1 MCLLSAAAPINLA
14 LAQAA
19 SGAKVE
25 AVYLGTREPDRVEE
39 TVQPASLLCREL
51 VRQAILISARDE
63 RGLSTRDATL
73 REELPKT
80 SELHFAAFDLE
91 CKAVSQNTSALVYA
105 LSPRGDGEPKAVW
118 EWKFPCDLN
127 DPETIAK
134 LAEECEHLSRGE
146 LKTVLE
152 RAGLGKS
159 VPAARATAAVPVQAE
174 EQLWEFNELGLLDGL
189 RRIHEE
195 IRSRGESPELL
206 GALCVGYANLGSVTE
221 YHFSAAH
228 KAYSARC
235 ADLCRTALAKRQTV
249 ELGLVAPGVCSGPRG
264 AASARARGCVEC
276 QRAAGKGCRLAARS
290 LLDGSSRRVL
300 PGPAA
305 ADGEGSDESE
315 AGATG
320 RLFKPRGCAVF
331 RNGDLIVTA
340 ANEMV
345 HKCPSVCEVGT
356 PRGDTV

>member
-1 MCLLSAAAPINLA
+1 MVFRAGLCCVCLLSAAAPINLA

-146 LKTVLE
+146 LKDGARTGRIGKVRAC
-152 RAGLGKS
+152 RAG
-159 VPAARATAAVPVQAE
+159 
-174 EQLWEFNELGLLDGL
+174 DG
-189 RRIHEE
+189 
-195 IRSRGESPELL
+195 
-206 GALCVGYANLGSVTE
+206 
-221 YHFSAAH
+221 
-228 KAYSARC
+228 
-235 ADLCRTALAKRQTV
+235 
-249 ELGLVAPGVCSGPRG
+249 RG
-264 AASARARGCVEC
+264 AGPGGGATLGI
-276 QRAAGKGCRLAARS
+276 QRTRPVGW
-290 LLDGSSRRVL
+290 
-300 PGPAA
+300 AA
-305 ADGEGSDESE
+305 ADS
-315 AGATG
+315 
-320 RLFKPRGCAVF
+320 
-331 RNGDLIVTA
+331 
-340 ANEMV
+340 
-345 HKCPSVCEVGT
+345 
-356 PRGDTV
+356 